1 MNREYCALFVIFQN
15 NIPVFSPALTDG
27 SIGDMLY
34 FHTFKS
40 APGLSLDIVA
50 GLHFYNILYCT
61 CMYHTGTCNVP
72 VCNVPVI
79 PTCTCNGPLAYI
91 NPSLIMFPKD
101 VRLINQQAMYAK
113 KSGIIILGGGLIK
126 HHVCNA
132 NMMVIS
138 SLALSFNVLHIKLHT
153 YIS

>member
-50 GLHFYNILYCT
+50 GLHFYNILYCN
-61 CMYHTGTCNVP
+61 HTGSP
-72 VCNVPVI
+72 VHVMDLLPI
-79 PTCTCNGPLAYI
+79 
-91 NPSLIMFPKD
+91 LIQ
-101 VRLINQQAMYAK
+101 V
-113 KSGIIILGGGLIK
+113 
-126 HHVCNA
+126 
-132 NMMVIS
+132 
-138 SLALSFNVLHIKLHT
+138 
-153 YIS
+153 